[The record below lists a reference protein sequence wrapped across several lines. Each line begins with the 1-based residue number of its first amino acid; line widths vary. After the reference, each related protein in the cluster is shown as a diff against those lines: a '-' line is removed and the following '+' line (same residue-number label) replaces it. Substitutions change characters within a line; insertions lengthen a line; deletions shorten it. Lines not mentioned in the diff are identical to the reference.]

1 MTPNPYAGPLG
12 GRDPIEALGDTPGR
26 IKTLVYGWTDD
37 RFERSYAEGKW
48 SARQIL
54 IHLAQ
59 TELALPTRARYALSQ
74 DGYAAQSFSQD
85 DWMPLDSGMSA
96 RTALNA
102 YLALREMNLGMWRA
116 LSTEQRERAFT
127 HPEYGSLNVG
137 WIAAQMAGHDIHH
150 YRQLERIGRRKPT
163 RATC

>member
-1 MTPNPYAGPLG
+1 MTQMAPNPYAEPLG
-12 GRDPIEALGDTPGR
+12 GRDPLDTLGETPGLIR
-26 IKTLVYGWTDD
+26 DLVSGWTDD
-37 RFERSYAEGKW
+37 RFERSYAPGKW

-96 RTALNA
+96 RTALTA
-102 YLALREMNLGMWRA
+102 YLALREMNLGMWRS
-116 LSTEQRERAFT
+116 LTPDQRARAFS
-127 HPEYGSLNVG
+127 HPEYGQLNVA
-137 WIAAQMAGHDIHH
+137 WIMAQMAGHEIHH
-150 YRQLERIGRRKPT
+150 YRQLAAI
-163 RATC
+163 